1 MTETSPAIAP
11 EYAKQ
16 AEALL
21 GTILARHDMARPFPA
36 LLKEVGVS
44 LLAAEIAL
52 HPKDFRDIDEED
64 AKPPAGLEKPD
75 MMAVAE
81 RVNLPAMPEV
91 AVQLERVT
99 GDPTSS
105 ASEMADVIALDP
117 SLSTIL
123 LHVVNSAFYNFPQKI
138 DSIPR
143 AVSIVGTSQLHALAL
158 GRMVLNMA
166 NEIPPR
172 NFNMDAYWEHCI
184 SAGVLARELAILTGL
199 RNPERHFLAGLLHDI
214 GKLALASTLPR
225 HQAALNAMRRR
236 SVVHEAE
243 TTILGFTHARFGA
256 LILRKWDI
264 PYQIVEAVAN
274 HHHPEEAKHP
284 EGARILHVA
293 DIMARTLVVTSRD
306 VPLVPPVDPETWRA
320 LGIDPQDLRG
330 VIRGLEEKIK
340 ELAAIL
346 TGKAA

>member
-1 MTETSPAIAP
+1 MTETSHDIAP
-11 EYAKQ
+11 EYTAQ

-21 GTILARHDMARPFPA
+21 GTLLARHDMTRPFPA
-36 LLKEVGVS
+36 LLMEAGVP
-44 LLAAEIAL
+44 LLATEMAM
-52 HPKDFRDIDEED
+52 HPKDFRDKGDD
-64 AKPPAGLEKPD
+64 AAKPPAGLEKPD

-81 RVNLPAMPEV
+81 RVNLPVMPEV

-105 ASEMADVIALDP
+105 ASKVADVIALDP

-172 NFNMDAYWEHCI
+172 NFDMDVYWEHCI
-184 SAGVLARELAILTGL
+184 SAGVLARELAILTGAK
-199 RNPERHFLAGLLHDI
+199 NPERHFLAGLLHDI
-214 GKLALASTLPR
+214 GKLALASALPR
-225 HQAALNAMRRR
+225 HQAALNAMRRH

-243 TTILGFTHARFGA
+243 SAVLGFTHARFGA

-274 HHHPEEAKHP
+274 HHHPEKAKHP

-293 DIMARTLVVTSRD
+293 DILARALVVTSRD

-320 LGIDPQDLRG
+320 LGIDPHDLRG
-330 VIRGLEEKIK
+330 VIQGLEEKIK
-340 ELAAIL
+340 ELAMIL
-346 TGKAA
+346 TGNAA